1 MTGVWGHDD
10 FDLEPLR
17 LALARLEEGWNRYNR
32 DRSDTQIRDG
42 LIQRFEFTYEL
53 AHKTLRRWLRAASA
67 SPEDVSA
74 MAFADL
80 VRTGNQQGL
89 LRSDWPAWRR
99 FRELRSRTS
108 HTYDEAIALEVV
120 ACIPEFI
127 EEVRVL
133 RDRLGVREAK

>member
-1 MTGVWGHDD
+1 
-10 FDLEPLR
+10 
-17 LALARLEEGWNRYNR
+17 
-32 DRSDTQIRDG
+32 
-42 LIQRFEFTYEL
+42 
-53 AHKTLRRWLRAASA
+53 
-67 SPEDVSA
+67 

-80 VRTGNQQGL
+80 VRTGNEHGL

-108 HTYDEAIALEVV
+108 HTYDETIALEVV

-133 RDRLGVREAK
+133 RDRLGEREAK

>member
-1 MTGVWGHDD
+1 MTDVRGHDG

-17 LALARLEEGWNRYNR
+17 MTLARLKEGWQRYSR

-53 AHKTLRRWLRAASA
+53 AHKTLRRWLRAVSA
-67 SPEDVSA
+67 SPEEVSA

-80 VRTGNQQGL
+80 VRTGNEHSL

-99 FRELRSRTS
+99 FRELRARTS
-108 HTYDEAIALEVV
+108 HTYDETIALEVV

-133 RDRLGVREAK
+133 RDRLGEREAK